1 MKAATLGFETA
12 SSSASRSLYSM
23 MSKLGIL
30 GPKLFEQLV
39 SVEAEMA
46 DMVRPQKLF
55 AAKMTLAWSLGM
67 PLTS

>member
-1 MKAATLGFETA
+1 
-12 SSSASRSLYSM
+12 
-23 MSKLGIL
+23 L

-39 SVEAEMA
+39 SVDAEMA